1 MISFT
6 GLNYAVILIKIKV
19 FIIGIDTFVWTLI
32 VLQQ

>member
-6 GLNYAVILIKIKV
+6 GLNYAVILIKMKV
-19 FIIGIDTFVWTLI
+19 FIIDIDTSVRTLI